1 MKISQEKLQKYQTLV
16 GEQQDSSAKSLE
28 SREKSD
34 HEYFIKC
41 LNENKNF
48 TIVKFH
54 DGS

>member
-34 HEYFIKC
+34 HEYFIKYVHIFQ
-41 LNENKNF
+41 NY
-48 TIVKFH
+48 
-54 DGS
+54 